1 MIVKKTYF
9 LYTLPLL
16 LFLNCKNEKKDSIA
30 ETKVP
35 ETNQVEKTD
44 SLVTTRIDSAQVP
57 NALKYKGNF
66 KDGFRWKDKT
76 GEYLVLTSETGVY
89 INESFSHENDGSDAE
104 VFAHCYSLE
113 NNQQVWKV
121 NDFIKDCIVDID
133 AAFKK
138 NSLRVTDLDKN
149 GIAEIWVMYEMAC
162 KGDISPS
169 DLKII
174 MYEGKQKFA
183 MRGQSKIR
191 TGMESHGKP
200 VFEGGSYTFDKAF
213 QQGPKA
219 FRDYAEKLWNE
230 HMEE

>member
-1 MIVKKTYF
+1 MKKTYF
-9 LYTLPLL
+9 LYSLPFL

-57 NALKYKGNF
+57 KALKYKGNF

-76 GEYLVLTSETGVY
+76 GEYVVLTSETGVY
-89 INESFSHENDGSDAE
+89 INENFSHENDGSDAE

-113 NNQQVWKV
+113 NNQQIWKV
-121 NDFIKDCIVDID
+121 NDFIKDCMVDID

-138 NSLRVTDLDKN
+138 NSLKVTDLDKN

-183 MRGQSKIR
+183 MRGESKIR
-191 TGMESHGKP
+191 TGMENHGKP

-230 HMEE
+230 HMAD